1 MLRVDVRGLK
11 NGERRQVVYE
21 LTDVRDLET
30 GLMAMNRTVGY
41 TASIGVQMVLRGDI
55 TKRGLLSPLTD
66 VPFDRL
72 LAELSGRGISITRRE
87 TLC

>member
-55 TKRGLLSPLTD
+55 TKRGLLRP
-66 VPFDRL
+66 
-72 LAELSGRGISITRRE
+72 
-87 TLC
+87 